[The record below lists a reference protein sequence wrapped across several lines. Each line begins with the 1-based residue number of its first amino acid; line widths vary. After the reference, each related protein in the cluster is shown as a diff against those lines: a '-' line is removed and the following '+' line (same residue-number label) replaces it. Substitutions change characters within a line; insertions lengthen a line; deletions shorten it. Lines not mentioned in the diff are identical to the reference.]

1 LSSIRRA
8 DDVWSKTSS
17 ALALF
22 VILSM
27 ILASL
32 LAIAAPGD
40 DPLSEQMEFGKASI
54 NAGPDYVNVVFHM
67 HYDGVQEVAD
77 EVDYMDTNG
86 PLNPGVYMF
95 DYDADEKWGVT
106 LKKNN
111 SPTPPYRH
119 HYFVLEPALN
129 SPVHIIGDG
138 NFSFWGGSKDNAT
151 RMDLIAA
158 LYDSADDIVGGDVLL
173 ASGSIYED
181 PFLAEWDL
189 YSIILPGI
197 NHTLAANHTLIL
209 EIRRGDTN
217 NDEFYLQF
225 DQLVLDSTLTLT
237 MSTQFDVTEFGAM
250 DANGTVRSEFGDN
263 EQIIVCA
270 NITDSLGVYDIQA
283 AHLEI
288 VNLSDMQVVVS
299 SDMPLV
305 ESDPGTLPSWAVY
318 SESIG
323 TLPSGNYRSN
333 ITVSDLSGNSIWVEW
348 TFAIVSVDH
357 FVVGAPSSATAGGS
371 FNITIEAVNATGVR
385 LYNWSG
391 LVDIQAVD
399 SVALDNI
406 SGLSV
411 QQVNM
416 TLEDHGFIS
425 VSESIDAAPLSIKIK
440 VSMNEVTG
448 LSDPISILP
457 GPVVSLTLD
466 ADDITMLAGEMRTI
480 TANGTDSLGNTNSSW
495 TPYWNLT
502 DAIVEMVMD
511 GISVDITGAVSG
523 SAVLSCQDNESML
536 IAQVNITVNPSQLSQ
551 IVISTP
557 SDTVWEGRSMWIQAE
572 GFDSYG
578 NPVDISSAAWS
589 SEGFVMSQVIGSG
602 SAGMLYAGMI
612 PETGSVRISMS
623 GVVVYTT
630 IAVVTPPFGPYWRL
644 IPDLYMPEDGS
655 LEAPLDLSQYWY
667 DVNGT
672 LDLSW
677 YVTGVNNSLLTISA
691 DHQDKNLVHIAPQP
705 DMFGTDIVTFWVRD
719 PQGYTDFQD
728 VLITVSP
735 VNDRP
740 EFVNDP
746 PNEIYVKFDLP
757 YTFDYDY
764 YVHDVDDANEDLM
777 ITIDPSNRAS
787 VDGLLVSFLFPDL
800 NGQEPYYEILTITLS
815 DGSQSDTLTIKV
827 WATTDTPPELIS
839 PLPDVTIYEGEIGVE
854 AFDLDDY
861 FTDVDGDILYYSRG
875 FKYIE
880 IDIAPVS
887 NIVLI
892 SSPSEWS
899 GQTNAVF
906 VAHDPTGAIR
916 TDTILVTVIPVND
929 PPSISPIPTI
939 NVRYDE
945 VYELDLRP
953 YVYDPD
959 NGFDDFTIALNDPI
973 HVSYESLYYPHL
985 ALLFPANLLG
995 GGYVGPYE
1003 VEVQLR
1009 VTDNEGLFD
1018 SEYFTVRVSDNY
1030 PPRVTVSPPSL
1041 HLQFQ
1046 EDETLSKPDSINL
1059 EALFTD
1065 PDGDG
1070 LTFTFQGNENITIL
1084 IGEDGWVNFS
1094 ALPNWYGT
1102 ETVKFTATDPQSAWA
1117 SLSVRIDVSSVND
1130 PPVIENIP
1138 DVKHYGGRQWSM
1150 SIAQYVSDIDHEL
1163 SQLRV
1168 IIVEPGYVQAV
1179 GLVLYFDLPDNVSST
1194 MVLLYVVD
1202 EDGASSELMEFRVEI
1217 KKTMAELIGYPWSLP
1232 VILLLAGILG
1242 YILARKIPMP
1252 HEFLDLFII
1261 HNDGRLI
1268 DHIGK
1273 YEDDGNGLDRDVV
1286 SAMLTAVQEFIRDSF
1301 RETSGGL
1308 KMLEF
1313 GEKKVVIEKGR
1324 WIYGALIYTG
1334 WPPKPFFKNFAR
1346 FVDDI
1351 ENRYGSKI
1359 ERWDGTVRSLD
1370 GVKDMS
1376 RLMIN
1381 NLYVP
1386 GHYDRALDM
1395 PPEKKVPVISDEEVV
1410 DMLDSDN

>member
-1 LSSIRRA
+1 M
-8 DDVWSKTSS
+8 
-17 ALALF
+17 ALF

-27 ILASL
+27 VLSSL
-32 LAIAAPGD
+32 LAILGP
-40 DPLSEQMEFGKASI
+40 SEELLTEQRDSCEASI

-67 HYDGVQEVAD
+67 HYDGVQEIAD
-77 EVDYMDTNG
+77 DVDYMDTNG
-86 PLNPGVYMF
+86 PLNPVVFDF
-95 DYDADEKWGVT
+95 DYDADGKWGVT

-129 SPVHIIGDG
+129 SPVYITGDG
-138 NFSFWGGSKDNAT
+138 NFSFWGGSKDNTT
-151 RMDLIAA
+151 RMDLVAA
-158 LYDSADDIVGGDVLL
+158 LYDSTDDIVGGDVLL
-173 ASGSIYED
+173 ASGSMFED
-181 PFLAEWDL
+181 PFLRDWDM
-189 YSIILPGI
+189 YSIILPDI
-197 NHTLAANHTLIL
+197 NYTLAANHTLIL

-225 DQLVLDSTLTLT
+225 DQLVLDSTLNLT
-237 MSTQFDVTEFGAM
+237 ISTQFDVTEFGAV
-250 DANGTVRSEFGDN
+250 DANGTVRNEFGNN
-263 EQIIVCA
+263 EQITVFA
-270 NITDSLGVYDIQA
+270 NITDSLGVYDIQT

-288 VNLSDMQVVVS
+288 INLSDMQVIVS
-299 SDMPLV
+299 SDMPVLT
-305 ESDPGTLPSWAVY
+305 SDTGVLPSWAVY

-323 TLPSGNYRSN
+323 SLASGNYRSN
-333 ITVSDLSGNSIWVEW
+333 ITVFDLSGNSVWIEW
-348 TFAIVSVDH
+348 TFVIISVDH
-357 FVVGAPSSATAGGS
+357 FVVGAPSNVTAGDS
-371 FNITIEAVNATGVR
+371 FNITIEAVNATSVR

-391 LVDIQAVD
+391 VVDIQAVD
-399 SVALDNI
+399 STTFENI

-411 QQVNM
+411 QQVNIS
-416 TLEDHGFIS
+416 LEDHGYIS
-425 VSESIDAAPLSIKIK
+425 VSESINTAPLSIRIR
-440 VSMNEVTG
+440 VSMGTVFG
-448 LSDPISILP
+448 ISDPISILP
-457 GPVVSLTLD
+457 GPIVSLVLD
-466 ADDITMLAGEMRTI
+466 PNDISMLAGEMRMI
-480 TANGTDSLGNTNSSW
+480 TANGTDSYGNTNSSW
-495 TPYWNLT
+495 SPYWNLT
-502 DAIVEMVMD
+502 NPIVDMVID
-511 GISVDITGAVSG
+511 GVSVDLTGTVTG
-523 SAVLSCQDNESML
+523 SAVLYCQDNESWL
-536 IAQVNITVNPSQLSQ
+536 IAQVNITVSASLLSQ
-551 IVISTP
+551 IVITTP
-557 SDTVWEGRSMWIQAE
+557 GDTVWEGRSMEIQAE

-578 NPVDISSAAWS
+578 NPVDISSAVWS
-589 SEGFVMSQVIGSG
+589 SEGFVMSQIIGSG
-602 SAGMLYAGMI
+602 STGIIYAGMI
-612 PETGSVRISMS
+612 PETGSVCISLGGMM
-623 GVVVYTT
+623 VYTT
-630 IAVVTPPFGPYWRL
+630 IEVITPPFGPYWSPP
-644 IPDLYMPEDGS
+644 ISDQYMQEDGS
-655 LEAPLDLSQYWY
+655 LEAPLDLSQFWY

-672 LDLSW
+672 FDLSW

-691 DHQDKNLVHIAPQP
+691 DHQDRNLVHITPQP
-705 DMFGTDIVTFWVRD
+705 NQFGADYVSFWVRD

-728 VLITVSP
+728 VQITVTP
-735 VNDRP
+735 VNDHP

-764 YVHDVDDANEDLM
+764 YVHDADDVNEDLI
-777 ITIDPSNRAS
+777 ITVNPSNRAS
-787 VDGLLVSFLFPDL
+787 VDGLQVSFLFPDL
-800 NGQEPYYEILTITLS
+800 YDQEPYYEILTVTLS
-815 DGSQSDTLTIKV
+815 DGSQSDSLTIKV
-827 WATTDTPPELIS
+827 WATTDTPPDLIM
-839 PLPDVTIYEGEIGVE
+839 PLPDVTIYEGEIDVE

-861 FTDVDGDILYYSRG
+861 FSDVDGDMLYYTKG

-880 IDIAPVS
+880 INIAPLS
-887 NIVLI
+887 NLVLV

-929 PPSISPIPTI
+929 PPSISPMPTI

-985 ALLFPANLLG
+985 SLLFPANLLG
-995 GGYVGPYE
+995 GGYDGPYE

-1009 VTDNEGLFD
+1009 VTDTGGLFD

-1030 PPRVTVSPPSL
+1030 PPRANVNPPSL
-1041 HLQFQ
+1041 QLLFP
-1046 EDETLSKPDSINL
+1046 EDGTLTRPDSINL
-1059 EALFTD
+1059 YSLFTD
-1065 PDGDG
+1065 PDGDD
-1070 LTFTFQGNENITIL
+1070 LTFTFEGNENITI
-1084 IGEDGWVNFS
+1084 IVGEDGWVNFS
-1094 ALPNWYGT
+1094 AVPNWYGT
-1102 ETVKFTATDPQSAWA
+1102 ETVKFTATDPQIAWA
-1117 SLSVRIDVSSVND
+1117 SLTVRIDVSSVND
-1130 PPVIENIP
+1130 PPVVESIP
-1138 DVKHYGGRQWSM
+1138 DVRHYGGRQWSM
-1150 SIAQYVSDIDHEL
+1150 SIAQYVSDIDHEQ

-1168 IIVEPGYVQAV
+1168 VIVEPGYVQAV
-1179 GLVLYFDLPDNVSST
+1179 GLVLYFDLPENVSST
-1194 MVLLYVVD
+1194 MVLLYLVD
-1202 EDGASSELMEFRVEI
+1202 EDGASSELIEFRVEI
-1217 KKTMAELIGYPWSLP
+1217 KKTMSEMIGYPWSLP

-1313 GEKKVVIEKGR
+1313 GDKKVVIEKSR

-1334 WPPKPFFKNFAR
+1334 WPPKPFFKTFAR

-1351 ENRYGSKI
+1351 ENRYGPKI
-1359 ERWDGTVRSLD
+1359 ERWDGTLRSLD
-1370 GVKDMS
+1370 GIKDMS

-1381 NLYVP
+1381 NVYVP
-1386 GHYDRALDM
+1386 GHYEHAPGM
-1395 PPEKKVPVISDEEVV
+1395 PPMKKVPVISDEEVV
-1410 DMLDSDN
+1410 DMIDSDN